1 MFRPL
6 GRFKTLGGTGVI
18 TEGSE
23 AGLETTRSCPFPRV
37 VRFLNF

>member
-23 AGLETTRSCPFPRV
+23 AGLETTPERV
-37 VRFLNF
+37 VSMCRFLNF

>member
-1 MFRPL
+1 MFRQL

-23 AGLETTRSCPFPRV
+23 AGRGNDT
-37 VRFLNF
+37 